1 MGRVRRGGYVFIW
14 WAGDHEPR
22 HVHVYDKNG
31 RLISRVN
38 LDTMRPVDI
47 PRISGKVL
55 ALIRELKNE
64 GRP

>member
-1 MGRVRRGGYVFIW
+1 
-14 WAGDHEPR
+14 
-22 HVHVYDKNG
+22 VHVYDKNG